1 MVLNQNAFITSVP
14 SYLLHCD
21 KRVLDL
27 NGHSMLDFLVM
38 GTDDGYFAPYQLVQL
53 GGHPLLKP
61 FPTAL
66 QEPIQSMD
74 NDLTSY
80 LAHWIQ

>member
-1 MVLNQNAFITSVP
+1 
-14 SYLLHCD
+14 
-21 KRVLDL
+21 
-27 NGHSMLDFLVM
+27 MLDFLVM